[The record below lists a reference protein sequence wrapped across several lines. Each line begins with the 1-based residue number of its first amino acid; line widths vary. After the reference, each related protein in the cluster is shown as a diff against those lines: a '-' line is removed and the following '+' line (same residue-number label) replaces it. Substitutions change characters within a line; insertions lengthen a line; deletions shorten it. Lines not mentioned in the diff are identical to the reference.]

1 MRCALDNTSY
11 TATENVT
18 TMSSQSL
25 DQLAIN
31 TIRTLSIDAVQKAN
45 SGHPGLPLDAAPMAY
60 VLWTRFLHHNPRNP
74 KWPDRDR
81 FLLSAGH
88 GSMLLYSL
96 LYLTGY
102 GLTLD
107 DIKSFRQWGSKTPGH
122 PEYRLTPGV
131 ELTTG
136 PLGQGFANGVGLAMA
151 EAHLAA
157 TYNRDGH
164 PIVDHRTFG
173 IVSDGDLMEGVA
185 YESASIAGHL
195 RLGKMVYLY
204 DANQVTLSGS
214 TGLIFT
220 EDVAKRFEALEWHVQ
235 HVQDGNDLDAL
246 HRAIQRGI
254 DDVER
259 PSLVIVHTTLG
270 YGSPNKAGTF
280 QAHGSPL
287 GAEEVEATKRNLGW
301 PTTEPFYVPDDALAH
316 FRVAIE
322 SGATVE
328 RAWEQ
333 RFEAY
338 AKEYPDLAAQFRRT
352 HANELPNGWDRSLP
366 VFRPEDVKGGQM
378 ATRSAGAT
386 VINAVA
392 SVLPELVGGSADLNP
407 STDTALKDQ
416 GNFESPDNVASDRQ
430 GEVGSDW
437 SYAGRN
443 MFYGVREHAMG
454 SITNGLVYHGGL
466 RAFTATFLVFSDY
479 MRPPLRLAALSELPS
494 IFVYT
499 HDSIGLGEDG
509 PTHQPVEHLASLRA
523 IPHMVVFRPA
533 DANEVT
539 EGWRTAIER
548 RDGPTILVFS
558 RQPLPIFDRTLC
570 GDASGA
576 RKGAYVLMDA
586 SNGAPDVILIA
597 TGSEVGL
604 AMSARELLEQEGHPT
619 RVVSMPSWEL
629 FAAQPQ
635 PYRDEVLPP
644 TAVARVSVEAAS
656 PLGWERWVGLRGTV
670 VGLDRFGASAPITDL
685 YQHLNFTPQYIA
697 DQARALLQGGAERDG
712 AGVPSGTVTADRA
725 SFSKAAGDDRS

>member
-1 MRCALDNTSY
+1 
-11 TATENVT
+11 
-18 TMSSQSL
+18 MSSQSL

-60 VLWTRFLHHNPRNP
+60 VVWTRFLHHNPKNP

-81 FLLSAGH
+81 FAFSAGH

-107 DIKSFRQWGSKTPGH
+107 DIKSFRQWGSRTPGH

-136 PLGQGFANGVGLAMA
+136 PLGQGFANGVGLAIA

-157 TYNRDGH
+157 TYNRGGH
-164 PIVDHRTFG
+164 TIVDHRTFG
-173 IVSDGDLMEGVA
+173 IVSDGDLMEGVS
-185 YESASIAGHL
+185 YEAASIAGHL
-195 RLGKMVYLY
+195 HLGKLVYLY
-204 DANQVTLSGS
+204 DANQVTLAGS

-220 EDVAKRFEALEWHVQ
+220 EDVGKRFEALEWHVQ
-235 HVQDGNDLDAL
+235 HVADGNDLETIQQ
-246 HRAIQRGI
+246 AIQNGV
-254 DDVER
+254 DEKQR

-270 YGSPNKAGTF
+270 YGSPKKAGTF

-287 GAEEVEATKRNLGW
+287 GADEVAATKRNLGW
-301 PTTEPFYVPDDALAH
+301 PTTETFFVPDEALAQ
-316 FRVAIE
+316 FRTAIDT
-322 SGATVE
+322 GASLE
-328 RAWEQ
+328 REWDQ

-338 AKEYPDLAAQFRRT
+338 AREFPDLAAQFRRT
-352 HANELPNGWDRSLP
+352 QAGELPAGWDRQLP
-366 VFRPEDVKGGQM
+366 TFKPEDVKGGQM
-378 ATRSAGAT
+378 ATRSAGGT
-386 VINAVA
+386 VINAIA
-392 SVLPELVGGSADLNP
+392 RVLPELIGGSADLNP

-416 GNFESPDNVASDRQ
+416 GNFESPDNIASDRQ
-430 GEVGSDW
+430 GSVGDEW

-466 RAFTATFLVFSDY
+466 RAFSATFLVFSDY

-523 IPHMVVFRPA
+523 IPHMVVYRPA
-533 DANEVT
+533 DANEVS
-539 EGWRTAIER
+539 EGWRVAIDR

-558 RQPLPIFDRTLC
+558 RQPLPIFDRSRC
-570 GDASGA
+570 GDVSGA

-586 SNGAPDVILIA
+586 SSGAPEVILIA

-604 AMSARELLEQEGHPT
+604 AMSARELLEADGHRT

-629 FAAQPQ
+629 FEAQPRS
-635 PYRDEVLPP
+635 YRDEVLPP
-644 TAVARVSVEAAS
+644 SVSTRVSIEAAS
-656 PLGWERWVGLRGTV
+656 PLGWERWVGLSGAII
-670 VGLDRFGASAPITDL
+670 GLDRFGASAPIADV
-685 YQHLNFTPQYIA
+685 YKHLNFTPEYIA
-697 DQARALLQGGAERDG
+697 GRARDLLQGGAQRDG
-712 AGVPSGTVTADRA
+712 ASSPTADRA